1 MAERILFVDDEPDME
16 ELIKQRLRKH
26 VREEKFILEFAGNG
40 RLALE
45 KLKVYD
51 DIRII
56 VTDINMPEMDGL
68 TLLSELAKLDRP
80 TRTLVVSAYGDMQ
93 NIRSAMN
100 NGAFDFV
107 TKPID
112 FIDLDLTLEK
122 TFQEVLYLLQSLDTK
137 QKLQDE
143 TIERIKAQEEALRQ
157 AEENT
162 KLITHQNR
170 LLEEKVAERT
180 LELAEKNDTL
190 NIELQ
195 RSEQLLLNILP
206 YETAQELKM
215 SGKAVARF
223 YPDITVMFTDFK
235 GFTHIAEKLSPEQ
248 LVQEIDEFFT
258 AFDLIMEK
266 NGIEKIKTIGDA
278 YMAASGL
285 PAVNDTHALDMV
297 NAAVDIIEYMEVQK
311 QIRIAANRPVFDIR
325 IGIHTGP
332 VVAGIV
338 GHKKFAYDI
347 WGDAVNL
354 ASRMESSGE
363 AGQINISQ
371 ATYDRISST
380 YSCIFRGEIEAKNK
394 GKVGMY
400 FVNLPSN

>member
-1 MAERILFVDDEPDME
+1 
-16 ELIKQRLRKH
+16 
-26 VREEKFILEFAGNG
+26 
-40 RLALE
+40 
-45 KLKVYD
+45 
-51 DIRII
+51 
-56 VTDINMPEMDGL
+56 
-68 TLLSELAKLDRP
+68 
-80 TRTLVVSAYGDMQ
+80 MQ

-112 FIDLDLTLEK
+112 FTDLDLTLEK
-122 TFQEVLYLLQSLDTK
+122 TVQEVLYVLQSLETK

-143 TIERIKAQEEALRQ
+143 TIERIKAQEEALKQ
-157 AEENT
+157 AEENA
-162 KLITHQNR
+162 KLIIQQNIM
-170 LLEEKVAERT
+170 LEEKVAERT
-180 LELAEKNDTL
+180 LELAEKNEIL
-190 NIELQ
+190 NVELQ

-215 SGKAVARF
+215 SGKAVARY

-285 PAVNDTHALDMV
+285 PAINDTHALDMV

-371 ATYDRISST
+371 ATYDRINSN

-400 FVNLPSN
+400 FVNIPSK

>member
-1 MAERILFVDDEPDME
+1 MTERILFVDDEPDME
-16 ELIKQRLRKH
+16 ELIRQRLRKH

-45 KLKVYD
+45 KLKVYS

-68 TLLSELAKLDRP
+68 TLLAELSKLDRP

-112 FIDLDLTLEK
+112 FTDLDLTLEK
-122 TFQEVLYLLQSLDTK
+122 TVQEVLYVLQSLETK

-143 TIERIKAQEEALRQ
+143 TIERIKAQEDALKQ
-157 AEENT
+157 AEENA
-162 KLITHQNR
+162 KLIIQQNVM
-170 LLEEKVAERT
+170 LEEKVKERT
-180 LELAEKNDTL
+180 LELAEKNEIL
-190 NIELQ
+190 NVELQ

-285 PAVNDTHALDMV
+285 PAINDTHALDMV

-311 QIRIAANRPVFDIR
+311 QIRISEGRPVFDIR

-371 ATYDRISST
+371 CTYDRISSN

-400 FVNLPSN
+400 FVNIPSK

>member
-16 ELIKQRLRKH
+16 ELIKQRLRKQI
-26 VREEKFILEFAGNG
+26 REEKFILEFAGNG

-45 KLKVYD
+45 KLQEFK
-51 DIRII
+51 DIRIVI
-56 VTDINMPEMDGL
+56 TDINMPEMDGL
-68 TLLSELAKLDRP
+68 TLLSEISKLDRP

-93 NIRSAMN
+93 NIRAAMN

-112 FIDLDLTLEK
+112 FIDLERTLEK
-122 TFQEVLYLLQSLDTK
+122 TLQEIGYVLQALETK

-143 TIERIKAQEEALRQ
+143 TIERIKAQEQALTQ
-157 AEENT
+157 ANENAQ
-162 KLITHQNR
+162 LILQQNAM
-170 LLEEKVAERT
+170 LEQKVAERT
-180 LELAEKNDTL
+180 LELADKN
-190 NIELQ
+190 EVLQ
-195 RSEQLLLNILP
+195 VEFKRSEQLLLNILP
-206 YETAQELKM
+206 FETAQELKVR
-215 SGKAVARF
+215 GKAAARF

-235 GFTHIAEKLSPEQ
+235 GFTHIAEKLSPEE
-248 LVQEIDEFFT
+248 LVKEIDELFT
-258 AFDLIMEK
+258 AFDMIMEK

-285 PAVNDTHALDMV
+285 PAVNTTHALDMV
-297 NAAVDIIEYMEVQK
+297 NAAIDIIEYMAVQK
-311 QIRIAANRPVFDIR
+311 NIRTANGRPIFEIR

-332 VVAGIV
+332 VVSGIV

-371 ATYDRISST
+371 STYDRISST
-380 YSCIFRGEIEAKNK
+380 YSCISRGEIEAKNK

-400 FVNLPSN
+400 FVNIPTN

>member
-1 MAERILFVDDEPDME
+1 MAERILFVDDEPDMK
-16 ELIKQRLRKH
+16 ELIQQRLRKH
-26 VREEKFILEFAGNG
+26 VREEKFVLEFAGNG

-45 KLKVYD
+45 KLKEHD

-68 TLLSELAKLDRP
+68 SLLLELSKLDRP

-112 FIDLDLTLEK
+112 FTDLDVTLEK
-122 TFQEVLYLLQSLDTK
+122 TVQEVMYLLQSLETK

-143 TIERIKAQEEALRQ
+143 TIERIKAQEEALKQ
-157 AEENT
+157 AEENAE
-162 KLITHQNR
+162 LIRQQNV
-170 LLEEKVAERT
+170 LLEAKVAART
-180 LELAEKNDTL
+180 IELAEKNDIL
-190 NIELQ
+190 NVELQ
-195 RSEQLLLNILP
+195 RSEELLLNILP
-206 YETAQELKM
+206 YDTAQELKTK
-215 SGKAVARF
+215 GKAEARF

-235 GFTHIAEKLSPEQ
+235 GFTQIAEKLSPEQ
-248 LVQEIDEFFT
+248 LVEEIDEIFT
-258 AFDLIMEK
+258 AFDLIMDK
-266 NGIEKIKTIGDA
+266 HGIEKIKTIGDA

-285 PAVNDTHALDMV
+285 PALKDSHALDMV
-297 NAAVDIIEYMEVQK
+297 NAAVDIIKYMESQK
-311 QIRIAANRPVFDIR
+311 QIRSAAGRPIFDIR
-325 IGIHTGP
+325 VGIHTGP
-332 VVAGIV
+332 VVSGIV

-371 ATYDRISST
+371 ATYERINSA
-380 YSCIFRGEIEAKNK
+380 YSCTFRGEIEAKNK
-394 GKVGMY
+394 GKIGMY
-400 FVNLPSN
+400 FVNING

>member
-45 KLKVYD
+45 KLKEFD
-51 DIRII
+51 DIHII

-68 TLLSELAKLDRP
+68 TLLSELSKLDRP

-122 TFQEVLYLLQSLDTK
+122 TVQEILYLLQSLDTK

-143 TIERIKAQEEALRQ
+143 TIERIKAQEDALRQ

-162 KLITHQNR
+162 KLITQQNI

-180 LELAEKNDTL
+180 LELADKNEIL
-190 NIELQ
+190 NMELQ

-215 SGKAVARF
+215 SGKAVARY

-297 NAAVDIIEYMEVQK
+297 NAAVDIIEYMEVQR

>member
-1 MAERILFVDDEPDME
+1 MTERILFVDDEPDME
-16 ELIKQRLRKH
+16 ELIRQRLRKH

-45 KLKVYD
+45 KLKVYS

-68 TLLSELAKLDRP
+68 TLLSELSKLDRP

-122 TFQEVLYLLQSLDTK
+122 TVQEVLYVLQSLETK

-143 TIERIKAQEEALRQ
+143 TIERIKAQEEALKQ
-157 AEENT
+157 AEENA
-162 KLITHQNR
+162 KLIIQQNIM
-170 LLEEKVAERT
+170 LEEKVAERT
-180 LELAEKNDTL
+180 LELAEKNEIL
-190 NIELQ
+190 NVELQ

-215 SGKAVARF
+215 SGKAVARY

-285 PAVNDTHALDMV
+285 PAINDTHALDMV

-311 QIRIAANRPVFDIR
+311 QIRISESRPVFDIR

-371 ATYDRISST
+371 CTYDRISSN

-400 FVNLPSN
+400 FVNIPSK

>member
-1 MAERILFVDDEPDME
+1 MVERILFVDDEPDME

-26 VREEKFILEFAGNG
+26 VREERFLLEFAGNG
-40 RLALE
+40 RLALD
-45 KLKVYD
+45 KLKEFD

-68 TLLSELAKLDRP
+68 TLLSELSKLDRP

-112 FIDLDLTLEK
+112 FTDLDLTLEK
-122 TFQEVLYLLQSLDTK
+122 TVQEVLYLLQSLETK

-143 TIERIKAQEEALRQ
+143 TIERIRAQEEALMQ
-157 AEENT
+157 AEENA
-162 KLITHQNR
+162 KLITQQNM

-180 LELAEKNDTL
+180 LELAEKNDVL
-190 NIELQ
+190 NVELQ

-215 SGKAVARF
+215 TGKAVARF

-371 ATYDRISST
+371 STYDRISSN

-400 FVNLPSN
+400 FVNIPCK